1 MKPSVSA
8 AVANLAALLRDDIA
22 PNLTG
27 FRAGNAGMAAAMFD
41 IVAEEWDRAAAR
53 LVAEN
58 AAFRALLVR
67 GGVTGDLGDDS
78 DLRVSALEAC
88 NETLRSLLTDLH
100 AAVELRGD
108 AEAKALDSAIWDA
121 LRASVEGRRIA
132 SANF

>member
-1 MKPSVSA
+1 MKPSIPA

-27 FRAGNAGMAAAMFD
+27 FRAGNAGMMAAMFD
-41 IVAEEWDRAAAR
+41 MVAEEWDRAAAR

-58 AAFRALLVR
+58 ATLRSLLVR

-78 DLRVSALEAC
+78 DLRVSALEAG
-88 NETLRSLLTDLH
+88 NEKLRALVTELH
-100 AAVELRGD
+100 AAVEERSD
-108 AEAKALDSAIWDA
+108 AEAQSLEDAIWDA
-121 LRASVEGRRIA
+121 LRISVESRRIA

>member
-27 FRAGNAGMAAAMFD
+27 FRAGNAAMAAAMFD
-41 IVAEEWDRAAAR
+41 MVAEEWDRAAAR

-58 AAFRALLVR
+58 AAFRALLVC
-67 GGVTGDLGDDS
+67 GGEAGNLGDDS

-88 NETLRSLLTDLH
+88 NEKLRARLTDLH

-108 AEAKALDSAIWDA
+108 AEASALDAAIWDA
-121 LRASVEGRRIA
+121 LRTSVENRRIS

>member
-1 MKPSVSA
+1 MKPSIPA

-27 FRAGNAGMAAAMFD
+27 FRAGNAGMMAAMFD
-41 IVAEEWDRAAAR
+41 MVAEEWDRAAAR

-58 AAFRALLVR
+58 ATLRSLLVR

-78 DLRVSALEAC
+78 DLRVSALEAG
-88 NETLRSLLTDLH
+88 NETLRALVTELH
-100 AAVELRGD
+100 AAVEERGD
-108 AEAKALDSAIWDA
+108 AEAQSLEDAIWDA
-121 LRASVEGRRIA
+121 LRISVESRRIA

>member
-1 MKPSVSA
+1 MKPSIPA

-27 FRAGNAGMAAAMFD
+27 FRAGNAGMMAAMFD
-41 IVAEEWDRAAAR
+41 MVAEEWDRAAAR

-58 AAFRALLVR
+58 ATLRSLLVR

-78 DLRVSALEAC
+78 DLRVSALEAG
-88 NETLRSLLTDLH
+88 NETLRALVTELH
-100 AAVELRGD
+100 AAVEERGD
-108 AEAKALDSAIWDA
+108 AEAKTLENAIWEA
-121 LRASVEGRRIA
+121 LRISVESRRIA